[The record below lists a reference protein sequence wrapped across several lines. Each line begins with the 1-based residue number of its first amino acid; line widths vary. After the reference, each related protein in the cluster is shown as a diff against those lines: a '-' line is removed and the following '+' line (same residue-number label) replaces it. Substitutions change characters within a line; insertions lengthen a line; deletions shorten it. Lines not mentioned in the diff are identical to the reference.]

1 MSISRQKHKKK
12 LENNTARADMKP
24 NQGGAYRNVG
34 YQRDRLQGK
43 VTPRLSLKKRKAVEC
58 SKREGVRYSEVQG

>member
-1 MSISRQKHKKK
+1 
-12 LENNTARADMKP
+12 MKP
-24 NQGGAYRNVG
+24 NQGRAYRNVG

-58 SKREGVRYSEVQG
+58 SEREGVRYSKVQG